1 MYPGFIKSRN
11 ALGINLQVIVSPK
24 VFCTKKDKPRENEE
38 KHYCSVCGAEIS
50 EEDYEAYDGMCWECW
65 DDQLT
70 EESLDMFGDFM

>member
-1 MYPGFIKSRN
+1 MYPGFIKPRN
-11 ALGINLQVIVSPK
+11 TLGINLGVKVCLK
-24 VFCTKKDKPRENEE
+24 VFYTKKDKPRENEE
-38 KHYCSVCGAEIS
+38 KYYCSVCGAEIS